1 MTQPA
6 ELLSRSVGDIDWQ
19 DQRHR
24 IVNALLADGIET
36 LGDLVGRSIWYVQYR
51 IPNLGPKSYTAI
63 VQTLDRLG
71 LQLAKED
78 APSLPPPQGSLDP
91 RLSQIAQRVRD
102 TRRRMLI
109 ASYFDV
115 IEHEAIRLSPKHRA
129 DLFADVRA
137 MLDCLEAD
145 LAPMVIGRAG
155 PSHDASRQRRPS
167 RRA

>member
-1 MTQPA
+1 MTQPT

-24 IVNALLADGIET
+24 IVNALRADGIET
-36 LGDLVGRSIWYVQYR
+36 LGDLVGRSYNYLLVT
-51 IPNLGPKSYTAI
+51 PNLGPKSLKAI

-78 APSLPPPQGSLDP
+78 APSLPPPQGSFDP
-91 RLSQIAQRVRD
+91 RLSQIAQHIRD

-115 IEHEAIRLSPKHRA
+115 IEYEANRLPPEHRA
-129 DLFADVRA
+129 DLFSDVRA
-137 MLDCLEAD
+137 MVDRLEAD
-145 LAPMVIGRAG
+145 LGPTKNKSLKAVGRG
-155 PSHDASRQRRPS
+155 GRPQG
-167 RRA
+167 R